1 MRSDPKPET
10 KYSYLL
16 RVWRVSSQPPRWQ
29 VSLRDA
35 RTGET
40 FNFADL
46 QQLNTF
52 LDQRMTGA
60 AQQDNIIEPT
70 QSPKLVRGE

>member
-1 MRSDPKPET
+1 MRSDPKSET

-46 QQLNTF
+46 QQLKFF
-52 LDQRMTGA
+52 LDQRMA
-60 AQQDNIIEPT
+60 EPAPQDNNSTNLIP
-70 QSPKLVRGE
+70 